1 MSARHLEFLVEELS
15 MEGFLKE
22 LLRRFLPDDCTFDI
36 HPSQGKQDLLK
47 NLADRLRGYS
57 HWLPDYCRV
66 IVVVDCDNED
76 CHKLKEKLEN
86 AAAQAKLPTR
96 SNPSHRTWK
105 LVNRIAIEELEAWY
119 FGDWQTV
126 RRIYPKVSPTIPDKA
141 QYRDPDAIRGT
152 WEAFEKILQDK
163 GYFKNGIRKMEVAR
177 AMGTHVDPS
186 RNLSPSFKKFY
197 EALLE
202 ATT

>member
-1 MSARHLEFLVEELS
+1 MSARYLEILVEELS

-22 LLRRFLPDDCTFDI
+22 LLPRFLPNDCIFRI

-47 NLADRLRGYS
+47 NLAGRLKGYS
-57 HWLPDYCRV
+57 HWLPDNYRL

-86 AAAQAKLPTR
+86 AAAQANLPTR

-119 FGDWQTV
+119 FGDWQAV
-126 RRIYPKVSPTIPDKA
+126 RSIYTNVSPTIPDKA

-163 GYFKNGIRKMEVAR
+163 GYFKNGIRKMEIAR
-177 AMGTHVDPS
+177 AMGAHVDPS

-197 EALLE
+197 EAILD